1 MNKKNLLMIA
11 GVVAGGFII
20 YKLLQGN
27 KKQNKL
33 EIDIKDQ
40 VSNLQSQL
48 DQANKNIGSQ
58 AIRTNPELQQTLKNL
73 QNFRGFGIN
82 R

>member
-1 MNKKNLLMIA
+1 MNTKNILTIV

-40 VSNLQSQL
+40 VANLQAQL
-48 DQANKNIGSQ
+48 DQTNKFATSQ
-58 AIRTNPELQQTLKNL
+58 AIKNDPALQQTIKNL
-73 QNFRGFGIN
+73 QNYRGFGIN

>member
-1 MNKKNLLMIA
+1 MIA

-20 YKLLQGN
+20 YKLLQSN

-33 EIDIKDQ
+33 EFDIKDQ
-40 VSNLQSQL
+40 VANLQSQL

-58 AIRTNPELQQTLKNL
+58 TIRTNPELQQTIKNL